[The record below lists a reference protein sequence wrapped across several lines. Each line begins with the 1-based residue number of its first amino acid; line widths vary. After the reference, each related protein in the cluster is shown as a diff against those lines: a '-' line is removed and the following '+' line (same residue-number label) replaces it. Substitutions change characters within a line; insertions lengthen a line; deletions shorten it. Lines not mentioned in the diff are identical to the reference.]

1 MEGFVH
7 SMETFGL
14 VDGPG
19 VRFVVFLQGCRMRCR
34 YCHNPETW
42 KLEGGTPWTAD
53 KLFSHVYRYKSYWNK
68 KGQPNGGI
76 TVSGGE
82 PLLQID
88 FVTEFFKKAKEKGVH
103 TALDTAGN
111 PFTLE
116 EPFISKFEELM
127 KVHDQ
132 RIKYLDILNSYVKTP
147 VTKGSIIGMKAHDYF
162 TMGCP
167 DLNTAYNLFKEAVEL
182 EKDNADYFVLQE
194 FTDVSGRKV
203 KADETHKEQFIQDYI
218 AAAGYADAAFKK
230 ETKAKTKELLKVAK
244 DNIDAFFINSGV
256 ATCDNLQSIYAPKVE
271 QNKTNLDYLK
281 QVISVMQMLGCTE
294 QEAYFAA
301 SEHAHAIEPTSETAI
316 GCGYMY
322 FKKGDLDKCITYFDQ
337 AIELEQDPVKKAD
350 YCYKT
355 AAILFNKKQ
364 LSKAKQY
371 ALKSISLDGSN
382 GKPYILIANMYASS
396 PNWSDENALNKCTYF
411 AVIDKLQRAKSV
423 DSSVEEEANKL
434 IGTYSRYTPKDEDL
448 FFLGLKKGDSV
459 TIGGWIGET
468 TTIR

>member
-127 KVHDQ
+127 KVTDLV
-132 RIKYLDILNSYVKTP
+132 ILD
-147 VTKGSIIGMKAHDYF
+147 
-162 TMGCP
+162 
-167 DLNTAYNLFKEAVEL
+167 FKEIDN
-182 EKDNADYFVLQE
+182 EKSQ
-194 FTDVSGRKV
+194 K
-203 KADETHKEQFIQDYI
+203 I
-218 AAAGYADAAFKK
+218 
-230 ETKAKTKELLKVAK
+230 
-244 DNIDAFFINSGV
+244 
-256 ATCDNLQSIYAPKVE
+256 
-271 QNKTNLDYLK
+271 
-281 QVISVMQMLGCTE
+281 
-294 QEAYFAA
+294 
-301 SEHAHAIEPTSETAI
+301 
-316 GCGYMY
+316 
-322 FKKGDLDKCITYFDQ
+322 
-337 AIELEQDPVKKAD
+337 
-350 YCYKT
+350 
-355 AAILFNKKQ
+355 
-364 LSKAKQY
+364 
-371 ALKSISLDGSN
+371 
-382 GKPYILIANMYASS
+382 
-396 PNWSDENALNKCTYF
+396 
-411 AVIDKLQRAKSV
+411 
-423 DSSVEEEANKL
+423 
-434 IGTYSRYTPKDEDL
+434 
-448 FFLGLKKGDSV
+448 
-459 TIGGWIGET
+459 
-468 TTIR
+468 